1 MNFSK
6 SDVTYVGGRGE
17 FLHDWFYYLESY
29 SENFIYKTLNE
40 FDVDPA
46 LVYDPFAGI
55 GTTPVSLAK
64 QGFSSVYSEI
74 NPAMSFVTNSK
85 LKYLKLSSNDK
96 NNIINDLKCFL
107 EELKKSSFD
116 KDLELE
122 NAYSEAFKDSIYFSE
137 INYEQIL
144 RISNGIE
151 SFNFKHNFSKTLVL
165 VITSSILVQ
174 TSLLKRAGDLRFKT
188 KKDLL
193 KGVPEFNQIFIEK
206 VLRFINYLNEEVANQ
221 IKKKKFT
228 SKLVVDNAK
237 KLHTISTDKFS
248 GVITSPPY
256 LNGTSYFR
264 NTKLE
269 LWFLKYLKHTSQMQ
283 NFRKLAVTGG
293 INNVQQFEDGELQVL
308 PEVKKVYNQLLKNN
322 YDSRI
327 PIMITSYFNDMDL
340 VVKGIK
346 LNIKKEG
353 KVCIDIGDSIF
364 NGIHVKTDKILEN
377 KLFKNGFKKIKNIKL
392 EDRRSKNG
400 SPLSQRLLVFK
411 A

>member
-1 MNFSK
+1 MDFSK

-40 FDVDPA
+40 FNVDPG

-64 QGFSSVYSEI
+64 RGLSSAYSEI

-85 LKYLKLSSNDK
+85 LNYLKLSSSDK
-96 NNIINDLKCFL
+96 KGIINDLNNFL
-107 EELKKSSFD
+107 SELRKSSFG
-116 KDLELE
+116 KDLELDH
-122 NAYSEAFKDSIYFSE
+122 NYSEVFKDSIYFTE
-137 INYEQIL
+137 GNYEQIL
-144 RISNGIE
+144 RISYGIK
-151 SFNFKHNFSKTLVL
+151 NYRFKHNFSKNLTLV
-165 VITSSILVQ
+165 IASSILVQ

-193 KGVPEFNQIFIEK
+193 KGVPEFNQIFIDK
-206 VLRFINYLNEEVANQ
+206 ALRFVTYLNEEVENQ
-221 IKKKKFT
+221 VKKNKFT
-228 SKLVVDNAK
+228 SKLIIENAK
-237 KLHTISTDKFS
+237 MLHTINTDKFS

-269 LWFLKYLKHTSQMQ
+269 LWFLEYIKHTSQMQ
-283 NFRKLAVTGG
+283 NYRKLAVTGG
-293 INNVQQFEDGELQVL
+293 INNVQHFDDGELKIL

-327 PIMITSYFNDMDL
+327 PTMIASYFNDMDL

-346 LNIKKEG
+346 LNIKKDG

-364 NGIHVKTDKILEN
+364 NGIHVKTDKILEKTLLN
-377 KLFKNGFKKIKNIKL
+377 NGFKKVKNIKL
-392 EDRRSKNG
+392 RDRRSKNG
-400 SPLSQRLLVFK
+400 SPLSQRLLVFE

>member
-1 MNFSK
+1 LNFNK
-6 SDVTYVGGRGE
+6 LDVTYVGGRGE

-29 SENFIYKTLNE
+29 SENFIYKTLTE
-40 FDVDPA
+40 FDVDSA

-64 QGFSSVYSEI
+64 QGFSSVFSEI
-74 NPAMSFVTNSK
+74 NPAMSFVTNAK
-85 LKYLKLSSNDK
+85 LKYLKLSSGDK
-96 NNIINDLKCFL
+96 NNINEDLKNFL
-107 EELKKSSFD
+107 TELKRSSFS

-122 NAYSEAFKDSIYFSE
+122 NNYAEAFKDSIYFSKV
-137 INYEQIL
+137 NYEQIL
-144 RISNGIE
+144 RISMGIE
-151 SFNFKHNFSKTLVL
+151 SFRFKHKFSKTLVS
-165 VITSSILVQ
+165 VIASSILVK

-193 KGVPEFNQIFIEK
+193 KGVPEFNQMFIEK
-206 VLRFINYLNEEVANQ
+206 ALSFIDYLNEEATNQ
-221 IKKKKFT
+221 IKQQKFT
-228 SKLVVDNAK
+228 SKLIIDNAK
-237 KLHTISTDKFS
+237 KLHTINTDKFS

-269 LWFLKYLKHTSQMQ
+269 LWFLKYLKHTSQLQ

-293 INNVQQFEDGELQVL
+293 INNVQNFADGELQVL

-327 PIMITSYFNDMDL
+327 PTMITSYFNDMDL

-377 KLFKNGFKKIKNIKL
+377 TLRNNGFKKVKNIKL
-392 EDRRSKNG
+392 RDRRSKNG
-400 SPLSQRLLVFK
+400 SPLSQRLLVFE

>member
-1 MNFSK
+1 MDFSK

-96 NNIINDLKCFL
+96 SNIINDLKSFV

-122 NAYSEAFKDSIYFSE
+122 NAYSETFKDSIYFSE

-151 SFNFKHNFSKTLVL
+151 NFNFRHNFSKTLVL

-340 VVKGIK
+340 VIKGIK

-377 KLFKNGFKKIKNIKL
+377 TLLNNGFKKIKNIKL
-392 EDRRSKNG
+392 RDRRSKNG